1 MHAPTRRPLDVG
13 FVRSDDVKTKTVHT
27 VIETFAD
34 GTKLVRETE
43 LGSDGAMCD
52 QCRKQRMAH
61 GQPQQLFVYFT
72 ETSPGD
78 NEQHRGSF
86 CSNKCHARHR
96 EHDQY
101 LCTVPW
107 ADDRFTVVS
116 YLRTVT
122 PDGKNWLPR
131 DIVGKDGKTLIVYRH
146 ASDGVYAIDGWEPW
160 HDGAYGGRYQSVQ
173 AAFAWVERA
182 IAVRAG
188 IATDFRG
195 V

>member
-1 MHAPTRRPLDVG
+1 MPEFDVG
-13 FVRSDDVKTKTVHT
+13 FVRSGDIKTKTRHT
-27 VIETFAD
+27 VIETYPD

-43 LGSDGAMCD
+43 LGSDGAKCD
-52 QCRKQRMAH
+52 ECGKQRMSH

-72 ETSPGD
+72 EMSPGT

-86 CSNKCHARHR
+86 CSDKCHDRHR
-96 EHDQY
+96 RHDQY

-107 ADDRFTVVS
+107 HDDRFRVVS
-116 YLRTVT
+116 YLRTTT

-131 DIVGKDGKTLIVYRH
+131 DIIGKDGKTLIVYRL
-146 ASDGVYAIDGWEPW
+146 AADGEYRIDGWEPW
-160 HDGAYGGRYQSVQ
+160 HDGMFGGRRENVQS
-173 AAFAWVERA
+173 AFAWVERA

-188 IATDFRG
+188 TAKDFLG